1 VCVPY
6 AEELQDYLS
15 NRPGGGGG
23 GGAWTGRK
31 KVDGQNALADPVKH
45 DFFAA
50 CSSGTKAG
58 FMSVRVM
65 LQVLGDEKAKA

>member
-1 VCVPY
+1 MDGQ
-6 AEELQDYLS
+6 EE
-15 NRPGGGGG
+15 
-23 GGAWTGRK
+23 
-31 KVDGQNALADPVKH
+31 VDGQNALADPVKH